1 VSDPHDHKP
10 VSWDSRARKRCEAI
24 AGRALSCRIATPK
37 LWWSLSDIWEAID
50 GHGWGVGPRPTLEK
64 LCQEFLDALQAGT
77 FDHHGKTRVAL
88 LNPQSPTALESPW
101 PRLRLTAYRAQQ
113 ILETHCLPAASAF
126 RPAATWH
133 FSHQYG
139 RHILIEIDRAHNWL
153 ATWLDP
159 AQFDGWLRCRA
170 VAAALCAAAE
180 IKPKQRRRQSPQ
192 ASTLPVAI
200 SVGTE
205 MVDPA
210 ALESAATQW
219 FDEMAAKGERL
230 TRREALDLARHN
242 FDPALSKRKF
252 DQRVWPQAP
261 GAWKKPGRPQ
271 KRR

>member
-1 VSDPHDHKP
+1 VPEPSEHTPF
-10 VSWDSRARKRCEAI
+10 SGDSSARKRREAI
-24 AGRALSCRIATPK
+24 AGRALGCRNATPK

-50 GHGWGVGPRPTLEK
+50 GPGWGVGPRPTLEK

-101 PRLRLTAYRAQQ
+101 PRLRLTADRAQQ
-113 ILETHCLPAASAF
+113 ILETHCLPASAF

-159 AQFDGWLRCRA
+159 AQFDGWLHCRA

-180 IKPKQRRRQSPQ
+180 IKPKQRRRQLPQ
-192 ASTLPVAI
+192 ASTQPVAI
-200 SVGTE
+200 SVGAE
-205 MVDPA
+205 LVDPA
-210 ALESAATQW
+210 ALESAAKQW
-219 FDEMAAKGERL
+219 FDGMAAKGERL
-230 TRREALDLARHN
+230 TRREALDLARRN
-242 FDPALSKRKF
+242 FDQTLSERKF

-261 GAWKKPGRPQ
+261 DEWKRPGRPQ